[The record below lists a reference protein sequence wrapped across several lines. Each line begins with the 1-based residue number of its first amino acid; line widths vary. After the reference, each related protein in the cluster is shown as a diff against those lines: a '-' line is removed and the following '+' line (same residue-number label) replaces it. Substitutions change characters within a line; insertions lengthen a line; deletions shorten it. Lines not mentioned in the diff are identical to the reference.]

1 MPLQNVRGNFA
12 RIHSALNELL
22 ALSERTNE
30 PGSDTSQLDLVATQ
44 LAVHD
49 AVAMFQ
55 RQAQGLLQVCAAERE
70 PLGGSVIFVLVYF
83 FVLVFVLVLPVIF

>member
-12 RIHSALNELL
+12 RIHSALSELL
-22 ALSERTNE
+22 GLSERTNE
-30 PGSDTSQLDLVATQ
+30 AGGDGKQLDLAAVE

-55 RQAQGLLQVCAAERE
+55 RQAQGLLQVCE
-70 PLGGSVIFVLVYF
+70 PLDRSCLLSVFTTLLLLHI
-83 FVLVFVLVLPVIF
+83 VFY